1 MMSSIS
7 HNPPAPAKE
16 TPAPVKPSGSHRP
29 RPAAKPGTWAQ
40 ELKQVSFWADH
51 AAIIGLVVLVA
62 VFTALNPVFLTVGN
76 IQSILVAA
84 SILIVLTIGQAF
96 VILSDGIDLSVAS
109 TMTLGVIAFGLAYA
123 QGANLLV
130 CMLSA
135 VIAATLVG
143 VLNGVLIAK
152 GKITDFIVTLGSL
165 SVASGLALVLSD
177 GKPISITSIELI
189 HFSTQGVLIFGNP
202 FIVAAVLAV
211 LAHVVLFRTRF
222 GTHLFATGGS
232 KEAAQA
238 TGISTA
244 RIKIAVYTISGVL
257 AGVAAILLVARVGA
271 SEPAANTTFLLNSVA
286 AVVLGGVSL
295 AGGRGSVFGPIVGAL
310 LLTVLTNGLT
320 LMNVSQFYQ
329 PLAVGVVVILAALL
343 SRFQK

>member
-1 MMSSIS
+1 MSSVS
-7 HNPPAPAKE
+7 HSSRPPLGKKPPAAD
-16 TPAPVKPSGSHRP
+16 TPQSMPP
-29 RPAAKPGTWAQ
+29 RAQ
-40 ELKQVSFWADH
+40 QSEPWYSNLRRIGFWADH
-51 AAIIGLVVLVA
+51 AAIIGLVLLVV
-62 VFTALNPVFLTVGN
+62 VFTILNPVFLTLGN
-76 IQSILVAA
+76 VQSILVAS
-84 SILIVLTIGQAF
+84 SILMVLTIGQAF

-109 TMTLGVIAFGLAYA
+109 TMTLAVIAFGIAFS
-123 QGANLLV
+123 QGAGLLV
-130 CMLSA
+130 SMLSA
-135 VIAATLVG
+135 VVAGTLIG
-143 VLNGVLIAK
+143 LLNGILVAK

-177 GKPISITSIELI
+177 GKPISVFSVDLI
-189 HFSTQGVLIFGNP
+189 NFSTHGLLIFGFP
-202 FIVAAVLAV
+202 FIVAAIIAV

-257 AGVAAILLVARVGA
+257 AGIAAIMLIARVGA

-295 AGGRGSVFGPIVGAL
+295 TGGKGNIFGPIVGAL

-329 PLAVGVVVILAALL
+329 PLAVGIVVILAALL

>member
-1 MMSSIS
+1 MSSIS
-7 HNPPAPAKE
+7 HNPPAPAQG
-16 TPAPVKPSGSHRP
+16 KPTTTNVP
-29 RPAAKPGTWAQ
+29 RPKPASKSGAWY
-40 ELKQVSFWADH
+40 EDLKRISFWADH
-51 AAIIGLVVLVA
+51 AAIIGLILLVA

-76 IQSILVAA
+76 IQSILIAA

-109 TMTLGVIAFGLAYA
+109 TMTLAVIAFGIAYA
-123 QGANLLV
+123 QGAGLIV
-130 CMLSA
+130 SM
-135 VIAATLVG
+135 IAAIVAGSLVG
-143 VLNGVLIAK
+143 ILNGVLIAK

-165 SVASGLALVLSD
+165 SVASGLALILSD
-177 GKPISITSIELI
+177 GKPKSITSVELI
-189 HFSTQGVLIFGNP
+189 NFSTHGVLIFGNP
-202 FIVAAVLAV
+202 FIVAAILAV
-211 LAHVVLFRTRF
+211 IAHIVLFRTRF

-238 TGISTA
+238 TGINTA
-244 RIKIAVYTISGVL
+244 RIKIAVYTISGLL
-257 AGVAAILLVARVGA
+257 AGVAAILLIARVGA
-271 SEPAANTTFLLNSVA
+271 AEPAANTTFLLNSVA

-295 AGGRGSVFGPIVGAL
+295 SGGRGSVLGPIVGAL

>member
-1 MMSSIS
+1 MSSVS
-7 HNPPAPAKE
+7 HSSRSPVGNSSPATDPPRS
-16 TPAPVKPSGSHRP
+16 TPLTPQ
-29 RPAAKPGTWAQ
+29 PGEPWHAN
-40 ELKQVSFWADH
+40 LRRIGFWADH
-51 AAIIGLVVLVA
+51 AAIIGLVLLVV
-62 VFTALNPVFLTVGN
+62 VFTILNPVFLTLGN
-76 IQSILVAA
+76 VQSILVAS
-84 SILIVLTIGQAF
+84 SILMVLTIGQAF

-109 TMTLGVIAFGLAYA
+109 TMTLAVIAFGIAFS
-123 QGANLLV
+123 QGAGLLV
-130 CMLSA
+130 SMLSA
-135 VIAATLVG
+135 VIAGTLIG
-143 VLNGVLIAK
+143 LLNGILVAK

-177 GKPISITSIELI
+177 GKPISVFSVDLI
-189 HFSTQGVLIFGNP
+189 NFSTHGLLIFGFP
-202 FIVAAVLAV
+202 FIVAAIIAV

-244 RIKIAVYTISGVL
+244 RTKIAVYTISGVL
-257 AGVAAILLVARVGA
+257 AGIAAIMLIARVGA

-295 AGGRGSVFGPIVGAL
+295 TGGKGNIFGPIVGAL

-329 PLAVGVVVILAALL
+329 PLAVGIVVILAALL

>member
-1 MMSSIS
+1 MSSVPHTS
-7 HNPPAPAKE
+7 TPPVGKTPPATSTRQP
-16 TPAPVKPSGSHRP
+16 PSPSAPHGDRWYSNLRRIG
-29 RPAAKPGTWAQ
+29 
-40 ELKQVSFWADH
+40 FWADH
-51 AAIIGLVVLVA
+51 AAIIGLVLLVI
-62 VFTALNPVFLTVGN
+62 VFTALNPVFLTLGN
-76 IQSILVAA
+76 VQSILVAS
-84 SILIVLTIGQAF
+84 SILMVLTVGQAF

-109 TMTLGVIAFGLAYA
+109 TMTLGVIAFGIAFS
-123 QGANLLV
+123 QGAGLLIS
-130 CMLSA
+130 MISA
-135 VIAATLVG
+135 VVASALIG
-143 VLNGVLIAK
+143 FLNGILVAK

-177 GKPISITSIELI
+177 GKPISVFSVDLI
-189 HFSTQGVLIFGNP
+189 NFSTHGLLIFGFP
-202 FIVAAVLAV
+202 FIVAAVIAV
-211 LAHVVLFRTRF
+211 LAHVLLFRTRF

-238 TGISTA
+238 TGINTA

-257 AGVAAILLVARVGA
+257 AGIAAIMLIARVGA

-286 AVVLGGVSL
+286 AVVLGGISL
-295 AGGRGSVFGPIVGAL
+295 TGGKGNIFGPIVGAL

>member
-1 MMSSIS
+1 MSSVS
-7 HNPPAPAKE
+7 HNPSP
-16 TPAPVKPSGSHRP
+16 PVENK
-29 RPAAKPGTWAQ
+29 PAATS
-40 ELKQVSFWADH
+40 VSARSAGATGERWYSNLGRIGFWADH
-51 AAIIGLVVLVA
+51 AAIIGLVLLVV
-62 VFTALNPVFLTVGN
+62 VFTALNPVFLTLGN
-76 IQSILVAA
+76 VQSILVAS
-84 SILIVLTIGQAF
+84 SILMVLTIGQAF

-109 TMTLGVIAFGLAYA
+109 TMTLGVIAFGLAFT
-123 QGANLLV
+123 QGAGLLV
-130 CMLSA
+130 SILAA
-135 VIAATLVG
+135 VAASTIIGL
-143 VLNGVLIAK
+143 LNGLLVAK

-177 GKPISITSIELI
+177 GKPMSIFSIELVN
-189 HFSTQGVLIFGNP
+189 FSTQGLLIFGFP
-202 FIVAAVLAV
+202 FILAAIIAI
-211 LAHVVLFRTRF
+211 LAHVILFRTRF

-244 RIKIAVYTISGVL
+244 RIKIAVYTISGAL
-257 AGVAAILLVARVGA
+257 AGIAAIMLIARVGA

-295 AGGRGSVFGPIVGAL
+295 TGGRGNIFGPIVGAL

-329 PLAVGVVVILAALL
+329 PLAVGIVVILAALL

>member
-1 MMSSIS
+1 MNSL
-7 HNPPAPAKE
+7 
-16 TPAPVKPSGSHRP
+16 GSPRP
-29 RPAAKPGTWAQ
+29 RKDAAGWQQDVKSIGWWA
-40 ELKQVSFWADH
+40 EH
-51 AAIIGLVVLVA
+51 AAIIGLIGLSI
-62 VFTALNPVFLTVGN
+62 VFTSLSPVFLTAGN

-84 SILIVLTIGQAF
+84 SILIVLTVGQSF
-96 VILSDGIDLSVAS
+96 VILSDGIDLSVAA
-109 TMTLGVIAFGLAYA
+109 TMTLGVIAFGMAYA
-123 QGANLLV
+123 QGAGLLV
-130 CMLSA
+130 SMLA
-135 VIAATLVG
+135 AIAASSVIG
-143 VLNGVLIAK
+143 ILNGVLVAK
-152 GKITDFIVTLGSL
+152 GRITDFIVTLGTL

-189 HFSTQGVLIFGNP
+189 NFSTHGVLIFGNP
-202 FIVAAVLAV
+202 FIVAAAV
-211 LAHVVLFRTRF
+211 AIIAHVVLFRTRF

-295 AGGRGSVFGPIVGAL
+295 TGGRGSIFGPIVGAL

>member
-1 MMSSIS
+1 MSSIS
-7 HNPPAPAKE
+7 HNPAPGAG
-16 TPAPVKPSGSHRP
+16 TPTSVNAPKDPSPRAASRP
-29 RPAAKPGTWAQ
+29 VAWQDEIRR
-40 ELKQVSFWADH
+40 VSFWADH

-62 VFTALNPVFLTVGN
+62 VFAVLNPAFLTVGN
-76 IQSILVAA
+76 VQSILIAS

-109 TMTLGVIAFGLAYA
+109 TMTLAVIAFGIAYS
-123 QGANLLV
+123 QGAGLLV
-130 CMLSA
+130 SMVSA
-135 VIAATLVG
+135 VVAGALVG
-143 VLNGVLIAK
+143 ILNGVLVAK

-165 SVASGLALVLSD
+165 SVASGLALILSD
-177 GKPISITSIELI
+177 GKPKSITNIELI
-189 HFSTQGVLIFGNP
+189 NFSTHGIVIFGFP
-202 FIVAAVLAV
+202 FIVAAILAV
-211 LAHVVLFRTRF
+211 IAHIVLFRTRF

-257 AGVAAILLVARVGA
+257 AGIAAILLIARVGA

-295 AGGRGSVFGPIVGAL
+295 TGGRGSVFGPIVGAL

>member
-1 MMSSIS
+1 MSSVS
-7 HNPPAPAKE
+7 HTPPTPVENTPPATSPGR
-16 TPAPVKPSGSHRP
+16 PGAPGASQGDRWYSDLR
-29 RPAAKPGTWAQ
+29 RIG
-40 ELKQVSFWADH
+40 FWADH
-51 AAIIGLVVLVA
+51 AAIIGLVLLVI
-62 VFTALNPVFLTVGN
+62 VFTALNPVFLTLGN
-76 IQSILVAA
+76 IQSILVAS
-84 SILIVLTIGQAF
+84 SILMVLTIGQAF

-109 TMTLGVIAFGLAYA
+109 TMTLGVIAFGIAFS
-123 QGANLLV
+123 QGAGLLLS
-130 CMLSA
+130 MLAA
-135 VIAATLVG
+135 VVAGTLVG
-143 VLNGVLIAK
+143 LLNGILVAK

-177 GKPISITSIELI
+177 GKPISIFSVELVN
-189 HFSTQGVLIFGNP
+189 FSTRGLLIFGFP
-202 FIVAAVLAV
+202 FIVAAVIAA

-238 TGISTA
+238 TGINTA

-257 AGVAAILLVARVGA
+257 AGIAAIMLIARVGA

-295 AGGRGSVFGPIVGAL
+295 TGGRGNIFGPIVGAL

-329 PLAVGVVVILAALL
+329 PLAVGIVVILAALL

>member
-1 MMSSIS
+1 MSSIS
-7 HNPPAPAKE
+7 HNPPTQTKGTA
-16 TPAPVKPSGSHRP
+16 TPVKTPGSP
-29 RPAAKPGTWAQ
+29 RTPKAATASWQQDLKSISWWA
-40 ELKQVSFWADH
+40 EH
-51 AAIIGLVVLVA
+51 AAIIGLIGLVI
-62 VFTALNPVFLTVGN
+62 VFTALSPVFLTVGN
-76 IQSILVAA
+76 IQSILIAA
-84 SILIVLTIGQAF
+84 SILIVLTIGQSF

-109 TMTLGVIAFGLAYA
+109 TMTLGVIAFGMAYA
-123 QGANLLV
+123 QGAGLLV
-130 CMLSA
+130 SMIAAVAASA
-135 VIAATLVG
+135 VIG
-143 VLNGVLIAK
+143 VLNGVLVAK

-177 GKPISITSIELI
+177 GKPISITSIDLI
-189 HFSTQGVLIFGNP
+189 SFSTHGILIFGNP
-202 FIVAAVLAV
+202 FIVAAVIAII
-211 LAHVVLFRTRF
+211 AHIVLFRTRF

-257 AGVAAILLVARVGA
+257 AGIAAILLIARVGA

-295 AGGRGSVFGPIVGAL
+295 TGGRGSVFGPIIGAL

>member
-1 MMSSIS
+1 MQQTKSKPPVES
-7 HNPPAPAKE
+7 HEAESLAE
-16 TPAPVKPSGSHRP
+16 RLARP
-29 RPAAKPGTWAQ
+29 RPKPAKKSGSLLG
-40 ELKQVSFWADH
+40 EFKRISFWADH
-51 AAIIGLVVLVA
+51 AAIIGLVLLVV
-62 VFTALNPVFLTVGN
+62 VFATLNPMFLTIGN
-76 IQSILVAA
+76 VQSILIAS

-109 TMTLGVIAFGLAYA
+109 TMTLGVIAFGIVFS
-123 QGANLLV
+123 QGAGLLV
-130 CMLSA
+130 SM
-135 VIAATLVG
+135 IAAVVASTLVG
-143 VLNGVLIAK
+143 VLNGVLVSK

-165 SVASGLALVLSD
+165 SVASGLALILSD
-177 GKPISITSIELI
+177 GKPISITSVELI
-189 HFSTQGVLIFGNP
+189 NFSTHGVLIFGFP
-202 FIVAAVLAV
+202 FIVAAGLAV
-211 LAHVVLFRTRF
+211 LAHIVLFRTRF

-238 TGISTA
+238 TGINTA
-244 RIKIAVYTISGVL
+244 RIKIAVYTIAGLL
-257 AGVAAILLVARVGA
+257 AGIAAILLVARVGA

-295 AGGRGSVFGPIVGAL
+295 AGGRGSVLGPIVGAL

-320 LMNVSQFYQ
+320 LMNVSPFYQ

>member
-1 MMSSIS
+1 MSSIS
-7 HNPPAPAKE
+7 H
-16 TPAPVKPSGSHRP
+16 TPAPEAGTPTSVNAPKDPSPRAASRP
-29 RPAAKPGTWAQ
+29 VTWQ
-40 ELKQVSFWADH
+40 DEIRRVSFWADH

-62 VFTALNPVFLTVGN
+62 VFAVLNPAFLTVGN
-76 IQSILVAA
+76 VQSILIAS

-109 TMTLGVIAFGLAYA
+109 TMTLAVIAFGIAYS
-123 QGANLLV
+123 QGAGLLV
-130 CMLSA
+130 SMISA
-135 VIAATLVG
+135 VVAGALVG
-143 VLNGVLIAK
+143 ILNGVLVAK

-165 SVASGLALVLSD
+165 SVASGLALILSD
-177 GKPISITSIELI
+177 GKPKSITSIELI
-189 HFSTQGVLIFGNP
+189 NFSTHGIVLFGFP
-202 FIVAAVLAV
+202 FIVAAILAV
-211 LAHVVLFRTRF
+211 IAHIVLFRTRF

-257 AGVAAILLVARVGA
+257 AGIAAILLIARVGA

-295 AGGRGSVFGPIVGAL
+295 TGGRGSVFGPIVGAL

>member
-1 MMSSIS
+1 MQQTKSK
-7 HNPPAPAKE
+7 PPVESNEAESLAE
-16 TPAPVKPSGSHRP
+16 RLARP
-29 RPAAKPGTWAQ
+29 RPKPAKKSGILLG
-40 ELKQVSFWADH
+40 EIKRISFWADH
-51 AAIIGLVVLVA
+51 AAIIGLVLLVV
-62 VFTALNPVFLTVGN
+62 VFATLNPMFLTIGN
-76 IQSILVAA
+76 VQSILIAS

-109 TMTLGVIAFGLAYA
+109 TMTLGVIAFGIVFS
-123 QGANLLV
+123 QGAGLLV
-130 CMLSA
+130 SM
-135 VIAATLVG
+135 IAAVVASTLVG
-143 VLNGVLIAK
+143 VLNGVLVSK

-165 SVASGLALVLSD
+165 SVASGLALILSD
-177 GKPISITSIELI
+177 GKPISITSVELI
-189 HFSTQGVLIFGNP
+189 NFSTHGVLIFGFP
-202 FIVAAVLAV
+202 FIVAAGLAV
-211 LAHVVLFRTRF
+211 LAHIVLFRTRF

-238 TGISTA
+238 TGINTA
-244 RIKIAVYTISGVL
+244 RIKIAVYTIAGLL
-257 AGVAAILLVARVGA
+257 AGIAAILLVARVGA

-295 AGGRGSVFGPIVGAL
+295 AGGRGSVLGPIVGAL

-320 LMNVSQFYQ
+320 LMNVSPFYQ

>member
-1 MMSSIS
+1 M
-7 HNPPAPAKE
+7 
-16 TPAPVKPSGSHRP
+16 G
-29 RPAAKPGTWAQ
+29 
-40 ELKQVSFWADH
+40 FWADH
-51 AAIIGLVVLVA
+51 AAIIGLVLLVI
-62 VFTALNPVFLTVGN
+62 VFTALNPVFLTLGN
-76 IQSILVAA
+76 IQSILVAS
-84 SILIVLTIGQAF
+84 SILMILTVGQAF

-109 TMTLGVIAFGLAYA
+109 TMTLGVIAFGLVFS
-123 QGANLLV
+123 QGGGLLLS
-130 CMLSA
+130 ML
-135 VIAATLVG
+135 AAIVAAGLIG
-143 VLNGVLIAK
+143 FLNGILVAK

-177 GKPISITSIELI
+177 GKPISVFSVDLI
-189 HFSTQGVLIFGNP
+189 NFSTHGLLIFGFP
-202 FIVAAVLAV
+202 FIVAAVVAI

-244 RIKIAVYTISGVL
+244 RIKIAVYTISGSL
-257 AGVAAILLVARVGA
+257 AGIAAIMLIARVGA
-271 SEPAANTTFLLNSVA
+271 AEPAANTTFLLNSVA
-286 AVVLGGVSL
+286 AVVLGGISL
-295 AGGRGSVFGPIVGAL
+295 TGGKGNIFGPIVGAL

>member
-1 MMSSIS
+1 MSSIS
-7 HNPPAPAKE
+7 HNPSTQAKGTS
-16 TPAPVKPSGSHRP
+16 TPVNSPRSP
-29 RPAAKPGTWAQ
+29 RPPKAAAGWQQDLKSISWWA
-40 ELKQVSFWADH
+40 EH
-51 AAIIGLVVLVA
+51 AAIIGLIGLVI
-62 VFTALNPVFLTVGN
+62 VFTSLSPVFLTAGN
-76 IQSILVAA
+76 IQSILIAA
-84 SILIVLTIGQAF
+84 SILIVLTIGQSF
-96 VILSDGIDLSVAS
+96 VILSDGIDLSVAA
-109 TMTLGVIAFGLAYA
+109 TMTLGVIAFGMAYA
-123 QGANLLV
+123 QGAGLLV
-130 CMLSA
+130 SMIAAIAASA
-135 VIAATLVG
+135 VIG
-143 VLNGVLIAK
+143 ILNGVLVAK
-152 GKITDFIVTLGSL
+152 GRITDFIVTLGTL
-165 SVASGLALVLSD
+165 SIASGLALVLSD
-177 GKPISITSIELI
+177 GKPISITSIDLI
-189 HFSTQGVLIFGNP
+189 NFSTHGVWIFGNP
-202 FIVAAVLAV
+202 FIVAAAV
-211 LAHVVLFRTRF
+211 AIIAHVVLFRTRF

-257 AGVAAILLVARVGA
+257 AGIAAILLIARVGA

-295 AGGRGSVFGPIVGAL
+295 SGGRGSIFGPIIGAL

>member
-1 MMSSIS
+1 MSSVS
-7 HNPPAPAKE
+7 HSSRPPVGKKAPAVD
-16 TPAPVKPSGSHRP
+16 TPQSTPP
-29 RPAAKPGTWAQ
+29 RAQ
-40 ELKQVSFWADH
+40 QSEPWYSNLRHIGFWADH
-51 AAIIGLVVLVA
+51 AAIIGLILLVV
-62 VFTALNPVFLTVGN
+62 VFTILNPVFLTLGN
-76 IQSILVAA
+76 VQSILVAS
-84 SILIVLTIGQAF
+84 SILMVLTIGQAF

-109 TMTLGVIAFGLAYA
+109 TMTLAVIAFGIAFS
-123 QGANLLV
+123 QGAGLLV
-130 CMLSA
+130 SMLSA
-135 VIAATLVG
+135 VVAGTLIG
-143 VLNGVLIAK
+143 LLNGILVAK

-177 GKPISITSIELI
+177 GKPISVFSVDLI
-189 HFSTQGVLIFGNP
+189 NFSTHGLLIFGFP
-202 FIVAAVLAV
+202 FVVAAIIAV

-257 AGVAAILLVARVGA
+257 AGIAAIMLIARVGA

-295 AGGRGSVFGPIVGAL
+295 TGGKGNIFGPIVGAL

-329 PLAVGVVVILAALL
+329 PLAVGIVVILAALL

>member
-1 MMSSIS
+1 MSSVPHTS
-7 HNPPAPAKE
+7 TPPVGKTPPATSTRQ
-16 TPAPVKPSGSHRP
+16 TPSPSAPQGDRWYSNLRRIG
-29 RPAAKPGTWAQ
+29 
-40 ELKQVSFWADH
+40 FWADH
-51 AAIIGLVVLVA
+51 AAIIGLVLLVI
-62 VFTALNPVFLTVGN
+62 VFTALNPVFLTLGN
-76 IQSILVAA
+76 VQSILVAA
-84 SILIVLTIGQAF
+84 SILMVLTVGQAF

-109 TMTLGVIAFGLAYA
+109 TMTLGVIAFGIAFS
-123 QGANLLV
+123 QGAGLLV
-130 CMLSA
+130 SMLSA
-135 VIAATLVG
+135 IVASTLIG
-143 VLNGVLIAK
+143 VLNGILVAK

-177 GKPISITSIELI
+177 GKPISVFSVELVN
-189 HFSTQGVLIFGNP
+189 FSTHGLLIFGFP
-202 FIVAAVLAV
+202 FIVAAVIAV
-211 LAHVVLFRTRF
+211 LAHILLFRTRF

-257 AGVAAILLVARVGA
+257 AGIAAIMLIARVGA

-295 AGGRGSVFGPIVGAL
+295 TGGKGNIFGPIVGAL

-329 PLAVGVVVILAALL
+329 PLAVGIVVILAALL

>member
-1 MMSSIS
+1 MSSVPHTS
-7 HNPPAPAKE
+7 PPPVAKTPPATTTQRTTSPD
-16 TPAPVKPSGSHRP
+16 APQGDRWHTSLRRIG
-29 RPAAKPGTWAQ
+29 
-40 ELKQVSFWADH
+40 FWADH
-51 AAIIGLVVLVA
+51 AAIIGLVLLVL
-62 VFTALNPVFLTVGN
+62 VFTALNPVFLTLGN
-76 IQSILVAA
+76 VQSILVAA
-84 SILIVLTIGQAF
+84 SILMVLTVGQAF

-109 TMTLGVIAFGLAYA
+109 TMTLGVIAFGIAFS
-123 QGANLLV
+123 QGAGLLV
-130 CMLSA
+130 SMLSA
-135 VIAATLVG
+135 VVASALIGLINGILV
-143 VLNGVLIAK
+143 AK

-177 GKPISITSIELI
+177 GKPISVFSVGLVN
-189 HFSTQGVLIFGNP
+189 FSTHGLLIFGFP
-202 FIVAAVLAV
+202 FVVAAVIAV
-211 LAHVVLFRTRF
+211 LAHVLLFRTRF

-257 AGVAAILLVARVGA
+257 AGIAAIMLIARVGA

-295 AGGRGSVFGPIVGAL
+295 TGGKGNIFGPIVGAL

-329 PLAVGVVVILAALL
+329 PLAVGIVVILAALL

>member
-1 MMSSIS
+1 MSSVPHTSTSPSITT
-7 HNPPAPAKE
+7 PP
-16 TPAPVKPSGSHRP
+16 TPDTADKSGS
-29 RPAAKPGTWAQ
+29 GTPQGDRWHSR
-40 ELKQVSFWADH
+40 LRDIGFWADH
-51 AAIIGLVVLVA
+51 AAIIGLVLLVI
-62 VFTALNPVFLTVGN
+62 VFTALNPVFLTLGN
-76 IQSILVAA
+76 IQSILVAS
-84 SILIVLTIGQAF
+84 SILMILTVGQAF

-109 TMTLGVIAFGLAYA
+109 TMTLGVIAFGLVFS
-123 QGANLLV
+123 QGGGLLLS
-130 CMLSA
+130 ML
-135 VIAATLVG
+135 AAIVAAGLIG
-143 VLNGVLIAK
+143 FLNGILVAK

-177 GKPISITSIELI
+177 GKPISVFSVDLI
-189 HFSTQGVLIFGNP
+189 NFSTHGLLIFGFP
-202 FIVAAVLAV
+202 FIVAAVVAI

-244 RIKIAVYTISGVL
+244 RIKIAVYTISGSL
-257 AGVAAILLVARVGA
+257 AGIAAIMLIARVGA
-271 SEPAANTTFLLNSVA
+271 AEPAANTTFLLNSVA
-286 AVVLGGVSL
+286 AVVLGGISL
-295 AGGRGSVFGPIVGAL
+295 TGGKGNIFGPIVGAL

>member
-1 MMSSIS
+1 VG
-7 HNPPAPAKE
+7 NTPPATRPGR
-16 TPAPVKPSGSHRP
+16 SGP
-29 RPAAKPGTWAQ
+29 PAAAQ
-40 ELKQVSFWADH
+40 GDRWYSNLRRIGFWADH
-51 AAIIGLVVLVA
+51 AAIIGLVLLVI
-62 VFTALNPVFLTVGN
+62 VFTALNPVFLTLGN
-76 IQSILVAA
+76 IQSILVAS
-84 SILIVLTIGQAF
+84 SILMVLTIGQAF

-109 TMTLGVIAFGLAYA
+109 TMTLGVIAFGIAFS
-123 QGANLLV
+123 QGAGLLLS
-130 CMLSA
+130 MLAA
-135 VIAATLVG
+135 VVAGTLIG
-143 VLNGVLIAK
+143 LLNGILVAK

-177 GKPISITSIELI
+177 GKPISIFSVELVN
-189 HFSTQGVLIFGNP
+189 FSTRGLLIFGFP
-202 FIVAAVLAV
+202 FIVAAVIAA
-211 LAHVVLFRTRF
+211 LAHVLLFRTRF
-222 GTHLFATGGS
+222 GTHLLATGGS

-238 TGISTA
+238 TGINTA

-257 AGVAAILLVARVGA
+257 AGIAAIMLIARVGA

-295 AGGRGSVFGPIVGAL
+295 TGGRGNIFGPIVGAL

-329 PLAVGVVVILAALL
+329 PLAVGIVVILAALL

>member
-1 MMSSIS
+1 MSSVS
-7 HNPPAPAKE
+7 HSSRPPVGKKPPAADSPRS
-16 TPAPVKPSGSHRP
+16 TPTK
-29 RPAAKPGTWAQ
+29 AQ
-40 ELKQVSFWADH
+40 QGEPWYTNLRRIGFWADH
-51 AAIIGLVVLVA
+51 AAIIGLVLLVI
-62 VFTALNPVFLTVGN
+62 VFTVLNPVFLTLGN
-76 IQSILVAA
+76 VQSILVAS
-84 SILIVLTIGQAF
+84 SILMVLTIGQAF

-109 TMTLGVIAFGLAYA
+109 TMTLAVIAFGIAFSQEA
-123 QGANLLV
+123 GLLV
-130 CMLSA
+130 SMLSA
-135 VIAATLVG
+135 VVAGTLIG
-143 VLNGVLIAK
+143 LLNGILVAK

-177 GKPISITSIELI
+177 GKPISVFSVDLI
-189 HFSTQGVLIFGNP
+189 NFSTHGLLIFGFP
-202 FIVAAVLAV
+202 FIVAAVIAV
-211 LAHVVLFRTRF
+211 LAHVILFRTRF

-257 AGVAAILLVARVGA
+257 AGIAAIMLIARVGA

-295 AGGRGSVFGPIVGAL
+295 TGGKGNIFGPIVGAL

-329 PLAVGVVVILAALL
+329 PLAVGIVVILAALL